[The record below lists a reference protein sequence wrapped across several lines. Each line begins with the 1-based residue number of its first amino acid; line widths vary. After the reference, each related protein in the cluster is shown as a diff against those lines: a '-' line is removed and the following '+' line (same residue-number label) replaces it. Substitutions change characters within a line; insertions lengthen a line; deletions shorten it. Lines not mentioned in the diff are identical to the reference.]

1 MKDKYRA
8 AFLSRM
14 GLVLKK
20 NNSKLY
26 NVQAVA
32 EMLDLNVVENY
43 KEQCRIITRRLEE
56 MSRDNTIVKNLLD
69 SAKENE
75 NICQILVNTLYQLL
89 NPESFPKKAP
99 IKISEKK
106 YKELIRQNKEGII
119 TPDDKAILM
128 EALNCKYCHCIKS
141 IYLKDQFNEY
151 ILNQKTSYN
160 RYALCMSS
168 VYKNRNIEPPF
179 RASYTCRDKYSW
191 YI

>member
-89 NPESFPKKAP
+89 NPESFPKKGSNQNKRK
-99 IKISEKK
+99 KIQRI
-106 YKELIRQNKEGII
+106 IRQNKEGII
-119 TPDDKAILM
+119 TPDDKAILWRH
-128 EALNCKYCHCIKS
+128 LIVNTVI
-141 IYLKDQFNEY
+141 
-151 ILNQKTSYN
+151 
-160 RYALCMSS
+160 
-168 VYKNRNIEPPF
+168 V
-179 RASYTCRDKYSW
+179 
-191 YI
+191 